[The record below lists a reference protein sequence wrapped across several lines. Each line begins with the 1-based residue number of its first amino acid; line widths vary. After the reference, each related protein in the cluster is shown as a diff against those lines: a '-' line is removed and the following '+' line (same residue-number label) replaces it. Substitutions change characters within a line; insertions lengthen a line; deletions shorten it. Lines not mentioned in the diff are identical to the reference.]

1 MRELIQSGLTN
12 FGDAITTWLTR
23 LIKILFDLKNS
34 KINIDFNVN
43 IETMNFLRRMRNW
56 VVIFSNSAFQWKS
69 KTKLKN
75 KHEKWSCVRAK
86 EMGLRMCSNKE
97 RRFGMHKSRVKITCL
112 ASFFFLI
119 FPQRIL
125 VHPFILCK

>member
-43 IETMNFLRRMRNW
+43 IETMNFLRRMRN
-56 VVIFSNSAFQWKS
+56 
-69 KTKLKN
+69 
-75 KHEKWSCVRAK
+75 
-86 EMGLRMCSNKE
+86 
-97 RRFGMHKSRVKITCL
+97 
-112 ASFFFLI
+112 
-119 FPQRIL
+119 
-125 VHPFILCK
+125 